1 MQLAKL
7 VEEGA
12 RQMAICNACRYCE
25 GYCAV
30 FPAMERRLDF
40 AAGDLNYLANL
51 CHNCGECYYACQ
63 YAPPHEFGVDIPRVM
78 AQIRVKTYAHY
89 AWPAPLG
96 RAFHNNGLVSALVL
110 SLVLIASLMLA
121 SLLLGGGRLFTA
133 VPGGNFYALI
143 PHNVMAASFGA
154 VSLFVLIA
162 LLMGFLNF
170 WRDVGESPGELLKP
184 GALWQG
190 LADALSMKN
199 LHSAGDDCTFKGE
212 EQRSPWRRWFHH
224 LTVYGF
230 MLCFAA
236 TSVGTI
242 YHYAFGWVAPYAL
255 SSLPVV
261 LGTVGGIGLL
271 IGPAGLYWLGKL
283 RDEATADPAQRGM
296 NTAFIVLLLLTSL
309 TGLALLAWR
318 ETAALGLLLV
328 VHLGVVMALFVTL
341 PYGKFVHGIYRMAAL
356 IKFALE
362 SKRPSHNVGGE
373 A

>member
-40 AAGDLNYLANL
+40 ATGDLNYLANL

-110 SLVLIASLMLA
+110 SVVLIASLMLA
-121 SLLLGGGRLFTA
+121 SLLLGGGRMFTA

-143 PHNVMAASFGA
+143 NHNVMAASFGA

-170 WRDVGESPGELLKP
+170 WRDVGESPGELLTP

-242 YHYAFGWVAPYAL
+242 SLFAFGWVAPYAL
-255 SSLPVV
+255 TSLPVV

-271 IGPAGLYWLGKL
+271 IGPAGLYWLGKR
-283 RDEATADPAQRGM
+283 RDEATADPEQRGM

-318 ETAALGLLLV
+318 ETAAMGLLLV

-362 SKRPSHNVGGE
+362 SKRPGHNVGAEG
-373 A
+373 

>member
-1 MQLAKL
+1 
-7 VEEGA
+7 
-12 RQMAICNACRYCE
+12 
-25 GYCAV
+25 
-30 FPAMERRLDF
+30 
-40 AAGDLNYLANL
+40 
-51 CHNCGECYYACQ
+51 
-63 YAPPHEFGVDIPRVM
+63 M

-110 SLVLIASLMLA
+110 SVVLIASLMLA
-121 SLLLGGGRLFTA
+121 SLLLGGGRMFTA

-184 GALWQG
+184 GALSQG

-255 SSLPVV
+255 TSLPVV

-271 IGPAGLYWLGKL
+271 IGPAGLYWLGKR
-283 RDEATADPAQRGM
+283 RDEATADPEQRGM

-318 ETAALGLLLV
+318 ETAAMGLLLV

-362 SKRPSHNVGGE
+362 SKRPGHNVGAEG
-373 A
+373 

>member
-12 RQMAICNACRYCE
+12 RQLATCNACRYCE

-30 FPAMERRLDF
+30 FPAMERRLEF

-96 RAFHNNGLVSALVL
+96 RAFAANGLVSALVL
-110 SLVLIASLMLA
+110 AAVLAASLLLA
-121 SLLLGGGRLFTA
+121 SLLLGDGRLFSA

-154 VSLFVLIA
+154 VGLFVLLA

-170 WRDVGESPGELLKP
+170 WRDVGESPAAFLKP
-184 GALWQG
+184 VTLWQG

-199 LHSAGDDCTFKGE
+199 LHGAGDDCTFKGE

-224 LTVYGF
+224 ATFYGF

-236 TSVGTI
+236 TSVGTL
-242 YHYAFGWVAPYAL
+242 YHYVLGWVAPYAL
-255 SSLPVV
+255 NSLPV
-261 LGTVGGIGLL
+261 LMGTLGGIGLVV
-271 IGPAGLYWLGKL
+271 GPAGLYWLGRR
-283 RDEATADPAQRGM
+283 RDAATADPEQRGM

-309 TGLALLAWR
+309 SGLALLVLR
-318 ETAALGLLLV
+318 DSAALGMLLV

-341 PYGKFVHGIYRMAAL
+341 PYGKFVHGIYRAAAL
-356 IKFALE
+356 VKFALE
-362 SKRPSHNVGGE
+362 SKRPGHNVGGE